1 MPVGAAENQPC
12 TCSQQLQLQPQEEEV
27 RTTLHATSARLK
39 SVGATHASRASELP
53 TSQDMTEM
61 QPVER
66 GKLPAEAPSPT
77 NGFGVHMMTL
87 RNFVSAGLDM
97 KNKGDYEST
106 VSLFARA
113 VLLSSLGR
121 DANACYLISGSSADG
136 AVRRQH

>member
-1 MPVGAAENQPC
+1 MR
-12 TCSQQLQLQPQEEEV
+12 PQHV
-27 RTTLHATSARLK
+27 VK

-113 VLLSSLGR
+113 VLLSRLGR
-121 DANACYLISGSSADG
+121 DADACYIISGSSADG

>member
-1 MPVGAAENQPC
+1 MPSNRTQSWDNQCLLAAEHQAC
-12 TCSQQLQLQPQEEEV
+12 TCPQQLQLQPQEEELCMHPQHV
-27 RTTLHATSARLK
+27 AK
-39 SVGATHASRASELP
+39 SEGAAYASRASELS
-53 TSQDMTEM
+53 TSQDMEM

-113 VLLSSLGR
+113 RDPPRQPRAGR
-121 DANACYLISGSSADG
+121 
-136 AVRRQH
+136 